1 MEYFLLQLLVLLQ
14 DMLSCGILAELLL
27 VDDACSGEKLLRE
40 VNDGRLG
47 RLGASKASLASRVM
61 NRVLRTDT
69 HLI

>member
-14 DMLSCGILAELLL
+14 NVLSCGILAELLL

-47 RLGASKASLASRVM
+47 RLGASKACLASRVM